1 MPDEFDSR
9 LLELKLLQSIGNGVW
24 RNGVCLALGAG
35 QLEALDISQREYA
48 DLLLTMFEE
57 GFLSPES
64 DGIRNEVRDYQVHR
78 TVSSRRQLVLWISVQ
93 QPFFDVAITY
103 RGRRHIEELREQL
116 RRDRVLEKFGILL
129 DGRHIVSDL
138 IYFLE
143 RANGEPVSLILA
155 DVDDFKKFNTDH
167 GYKAG
172 DEVLRQVFRIFR
184 DMVADR
190 GEVYRRGGEEI
201 IALLP
206 YCSDSAC
213 LDLAERVRQSIDNTT
228 IGYEGTSLHATV
240 SIGVATS
247 PPCDADG
254 PAIESHAEIG
264 LKRAKDEGKNC
275 VRKA

>member
-1 MPDEFDSR
+1 MPNQFDPR

-35 QLEALDISQREYA
+35 QVEALDISQREYA

-57 GFLSPES
+57 GFLSPET
-64 DGIRNEVRDYQVHR
+64 DGIRNEVRDYQVNR

-93 QPFFDVAITY
+93 HPFFDVSITY

-129 DGRHIVSDL
+129 DGRYIVSDL
-138 IYFLE
+138 NYWLE
-143 RANGEPVSLILA
+143 RTNGEPISVALA
-155 DVDDFKKFNTDH
+155 DVDDFKQFNTDH

-172 DEVLRQVFRIFR
+172 DQVLREIFCIFR
-184 DMVADR
+184 DTVANR

-201 IALLP
+201 IVLLP
-206 YCSDSAC
+206 YCSDNAC
-213 LDLAERVRQSIDNTT
+213 RDLVERIRESIANTT
-228 IGYEGTSLHATV
+228 MRYEDTSLHATV
-240 SIGVATS
+240 SIGVASS
-247 PPCDADG
+247 PPCDPDG
-254 PAIESHAEIG
+254 PALESHAEME
-264 LKRAKDEGKNC
+264 LKRAKTEGKNC